1 MHTGD
6 TTTKKRRGF
15 SLPELIAVLFAMAVL
30 SLGAVAMY
38 NTIRGKSKDARAE
51 TALISAGGIQQS
63 YHLSRG
69 QWASGSALS
78 GITKSGSTL
87 TTGSSTGADVVSI
100 AIVDV
105 SGEDWLG
112 LAVLVD
118 EGRCMT
124 LLVAPPEQA
133 SQEAPE
139 VRELGAGDSCSGDSA
154 A

>member
-6 TTTKKRRGF
+6 TAAKKHRGF
-15 SLPELIAVLFAMAVL
+15 SLPELIAVLFVMAVI

-38 NTIRGKSKDARAE
+38 NNIRGKSKDARAE
-51 TALISAGGIQQS
+51 TALIAASGIQQS

-69 QWASGSALS
+69 QWASGSALT
-78 GITKSGSTL
+78 GITQSGSTL
-87 TTGSSTGADVVSI
+87 TTGSSTGTSVVSSV
-100 AIVDV
+100 IVDV

-133 SQEAPE
+133 SQEVPE
-139 VRELGAGDSCSGDSA
+139 VRELGAGDSCSGDLA